1 MGIACAHHRL
11 AWIHPF
17 IDGNGRTARLHSHLT
32 LHAMGLTQGLWSP
45 VRGLASTKELY
56 FARLNNADLPRRNDL
71 DGRGALSQ
79 EGLTAFARYFLETCL
94 DQSRFMGE
102 CLDLRRF
109 QEPIAA
115 LLGHLQSNPWQLG
128 SEKSLVKLDA
138 VEALHYVAIAGPVER
153 SRFVAM
159 TGLGDRTGRRV
170 LASLLDF
177 GILSAASHRSPVS
190 FSLPLKSLR
199 FLFPRLWPEAEVD

>member
-1 MGIACAHHRL
+1 MRGIA
-11 AWIHPF
+11 I
-17 IDGNGRTARLHSHLT
+17 S
-32 LHAMGLTQGLWSP
+32 Q
-45 VRGLASTKELY
+45 ELY
-56 FARLNNADLPRRNDL
+56 AARLNIADLPRRNDL

-79 EGLTAFARYFLETCL
+79 EGLIAFVRYFLETCL

-102 CLDLRRF
+102 CLALRRF
-109 QEPIAA
+109 QERIAA
-115 LLGHLQSNPWQLG
+115 LLGHLQRHPWQLG

-138 VEALHYVAIAGPVER
+138 IEALHYVSITGPVER

-177 GILSAASHRSPVS
+177 GILSAPSHRAPVS